1 MLAPH
6 AVHSHFLVGWTDL
19 SEPTKPA
26 DEVTTEDIFAA
37 AHLNSYSAFYKWVRR
52 GILMAPI
59 GKVSRGV
66 LGVHL
71 VWGPGALEQARWFAM
86 MRQRGKNGRQLL
98 ALLEGR
104 ACDDAREPPAKKK
117 KSPTKKSPTK
127 KSPTKPPTKKPAKR
141 A

>member
-1 MLAPH
+1 M
-6 AVHSHFLVGWTDL
+6 

-26 DEVTTEDIFAA
+26 DQVTTEDIFAA
-37 AHLNSYSAFYKWVRR
+37 ANLHSYSAFYKWVRR

-59 GKVSRGV
+59 GKVSRGT

-86 MRQRGKNGRQLL
+86 MRKRGKNGRQLL

-104 ACDDAREPPAKKK
+104 ACDPPETPPRAAKK
-117 KSPTKKSPTK
+117 
-127 KSPTKPPTKKPAKR
+127 PPKR
-141 A
+141 P